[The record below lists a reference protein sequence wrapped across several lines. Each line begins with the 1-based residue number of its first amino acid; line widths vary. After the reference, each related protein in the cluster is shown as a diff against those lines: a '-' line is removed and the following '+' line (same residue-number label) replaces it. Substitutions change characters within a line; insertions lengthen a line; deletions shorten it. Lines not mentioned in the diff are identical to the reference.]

1 MNGGEGGWGG
11 GGGGIDRI
19 EGPIISHHISIYELS
34 QLFCVT

>member
-1 MNGGEGGWGG
+1 MNGGESGWG

-19 EGPIISHHISIYELS
+19 EGPIISHHISIYKLS